1 MSNTLDKD
9 LKESEK
15 DNPESGLFTHYLGTD
30 IFIINPD
37 ITRTIFNPVNGNKTC
52 TESWSENDKKLGKV
66 GKNNKLGKVG
76 RDKKVDDD
84 LIKVG
89 KADVL
94 IKYNEFD
101 FEVSSNYLDKQGN
114 YLHLNMNECFLLFG
128 FIIKKF
134 EDVNK
139 NREYKDFE
147 FDIETSWNEIVK
159 TLNINGGARNLYK
172 FEKAFELLRKTK
184 LKIGNKVSG
193 LISEYE
199 NTWPEIT
206 DPENPDAVRLNKKET
221 IIITLPKNI
230 IKFVKNHNR
239 KILVSYEIFS
249 KIKCQIAKK
258 LYVYL
263 LGLSTL
269 IRNKGIDYETLEDV
283 LGYKYS
289 YEVNGKILDRD
300 TPNAKVRKVI
310 KKATKELVELGFLI
324 DSNCLYKDVCG
335 VTKYKFYDKVN
346 DTYNKDKNST
356 VESKDYKIKK
366 AKKKEANDLGYELD
380 DPNVDF

>member
-9 LKESEK
+9 LKGSKK
-15 DNPESGLFTHYLGTD
+15 DNTESGLFTHYLSD
-30 IFIINPD
+30 DVFIINPD
-37 ITRTIFNPVNGNKTC
+37 ITRNIFNPVNGNKTC
-52 TESWSENDKKLGKV
+52 TEIWYEKDGEDKKNKNGK
-66 GKNNKLGKVG
+66 KFN
-76 RDKKVDDD
+76 KVDKD

-89 KADVL
+89 RADVS
-94 IKYNEFD
+94 IKYDKYDFD
-101 FEVSSNYLDKQGN
+101 VSSNYLDKQGN

-139 NREYKDFE
+139 NRDSKKFILE
-147 FDIETSWNEIVK
+147 IETSWHEITR

-172 FEKAFELLRKTK
+172 YEKAFELLRKTK
-184 LKIGNKVSG
+184 LQIGKSVSG

-206 DPENPDAVRLNKKET
+206 DPKKPDAVRLKKKEAIT
-221 IIITLPKNI
+221 ITLPKNI

-239 KILVSYEIFS
+239 KILVSYEVYS
-249 KIKCQIAKK
+249 KIKCQIARK

-269 IRNKGIDYETLEDV
+269 IRNMGIDFETLKEV
-283 LGYKYS
+283 LGYNYK
-289 YEVNGKILDRD
+289 YEVNGKELTKK
-300 TPNAKVRKVI
+300 TPDEKVRENI
-310 KKATKELVELGFLI
+310 KNATKELVELGFLI
-324 DSNCLYKDVCG
+324 DSNCLYKDVYG

-346 DTYNKDKNST
+346 EDYNKDKKST
-356 VESKDYKIKK
+356 VESKEHKK
-366 AKKKEANDLGYELD
+366 KNSKKKEVDLDLSPDSLED
-380 DPNVDF
+380 IPIDNE

>member
-15 DNPESGLFTHYLGTD
+15 DNPEAGLFTHYLGKD
-30 IFIINPD
+30 VFIINPD

-52 TESWSENDKKLGKV
+52 TENWSKKDEKLGKV
-66 GKNNKLGKVG
+66 GKD
-76 RDKKVDDD
+76 RKVDED

-89 KADVL
+89 KAEVL

-139 NREYKDFE
+139 NKEYKNFE
-147 FDIETSWNEIVK
+147 FDIETSWSEIVK
-159 TLNINGGARNLYK
+159 TLKINGGARNLYK

-206 DPENPDAVRLNKKET
+206 DPKNPDAVRLNKKEI

-249 KIKCQIAKK
+249 KITCQITKK

-269 IRNKGIDYETLEDV
+269 IRNKGIGYETLEDV
-283 LGYKYS
+283 LGYNYS
-289 YEVNGKILDRD
+289 YDVNGKKFDRKM
-300 TPNAKVRKVI
+300 PEAKVRKAI
-310 KKATKELVELGFLI
+310 KNATEELVELGFLI
-324 DSNCLYKDVCG
+324 DSNCLYKYVCG

-346 DTYNKDKNST
+346 EDYNKDKNST
-356 VESKDYKIKK
+356 SESKDYKIKK
-366 AKKKEANDLGYELD
+366 PKKKDDSDLNCILD
-380 DPNVDF
+380 DPKIAKLLDDEGF